1 MAKNGRA
8 GAALAIAGLASFF
21 AGSVATLLLAAFA
34 PPLAEVAFKFGPA
47 EYFSLM
53 VLGLVGAVV
62 LASGS
67 LIKAICM
74 ILLGLLLGMVGTD
87 VNSGVARFDFG
98 VPELQDGLDFAIV
111 AMGVFGFAEIMSNLE
126 QKENRVSLS
135 EKMGS
140 LYPNKQEFKESWPAV
155 VRGTALGS
163 MLGIL
168 PGGGAVLSSFAS
180 YTLEKK
186 LSKHP
191 ERFGKGHP
199 AGVAG
204 PEAANNAGAQTS
216 FIPLLTLG
224 IPGNAVMALM
234 VGAMTIHNIQPGPQ
248 VMTSHPQLFW
258 GLIASM
264 WIGNLMLVI
273 LNLPLVGIWVKLLK
287 VPYRILFPA
296 ILVFCTIGVYSLNY
310 NTFDILTTSC
320 FGIIGYVWSKLKCEG
335 APLLLGLVLGPL
347 MEENFR
353 RALLLSRGNYM
364 TFLDRGLS
372 ASLLAVAV
380 LLVIIVALPSISKKR
395 TQAFVEED

>member
-1 MAKNGRA
+1 
-8 GAALAIAGLASFF
+8 
-21 AGSVATLLLAAFA
+21 
-34 PPLAEVAFKFGPA
+34 
-47 EYFSLM
+47 
-53 VLGLVGAVV
+53 
-62 LASGS
+62 
-67 LIKAICM
+67 
-74 ILLGLLLGMVGTD
+74 
-87 VNSGVARFDFG
+87 
-98 VPELQDGLDFAIV
+98 
-111 AMGVFGFAEIMSNLE
+111 
-126 QKENRVSLS
+126 
-135 EKMGS
+135 
-140 LYPNKQEFKESWPAV
+140 
-155 VRGTALGS
+155 
-163 MLGIL
+163 
-168 PGGGAVLSSFAS
+168 
-180 YTLEKK
+180 
-186 LSKHP
+186 
-191 ERFGKGHP
+191 
-199 AGVAG
+199 
-204 PEAANNAGAQTS
+204 
-216 FIPLLTLG
+216 
-224 IPGNAVMALM
+224 
-234 VGAMTIHNIQPGPQ
+234 
-248 VMTSHPQLFW
+248 MTSHPQLFW

-395 TQAFVEED
+395 TEAFVEED